1 MLVSTQTSGVLIY
14 RPKPNGY
21 MYITTKPNQ
30 PVFSN
35 RDDSLSAFMG
45 PLQTLFPTKKKQ
57 VQKTVQAYQTSCLV
71 IRYLRIHT
79 SLNR

>member
-45 PLQTLFPTKKKQ
+45 PLQTLFPTKKL
-57 VQKTVQAYQTSCLV
+57 VQKKKKLYKLIKLV
-71 IRYLRIHT
+71 V
-79 SLNR
+79 